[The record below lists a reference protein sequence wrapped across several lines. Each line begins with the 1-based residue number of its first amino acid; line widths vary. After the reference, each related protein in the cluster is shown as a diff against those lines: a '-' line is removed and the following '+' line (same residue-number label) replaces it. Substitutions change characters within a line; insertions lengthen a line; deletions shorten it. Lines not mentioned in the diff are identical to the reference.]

1 MVAGQPVH
9 LKYEVILKEEEADDG
24 EEVDQDEGQ
33 QGGQQDGAAVSGH
46 TLDDVEQC
54 LFAVDE
60 VKELWGR
67 NEDTAGPTGC
77 LLPAGSHIPQRRLRL
92 GGWNQAHGPI
102 AGDISGEPGV
112 LKPKKKGPRGK
123 HEGGMSIKCS
133 RRKTVRSLPVR
144 TLYKTIVRQLTSSS
158 QLFWKTGAVNEPF
171 YR

>member
-9 LKYEVILKEEEADDG
+9 LKDEVILEEEEADDG

-33 QGGQQDGAAVSGH
+33 QGGQKDGAAVSGH

-77 LLPAGSHIPQRRLRL
+77 LLPAGSHVPPETSALRRVEPDP
-92 GGWNQAHGPI
+92 QAHFGRHLWG
-102 AGDISGEPGV
+102 AWS
-112 LKPKKKGPRGK
+112 PKAQEEGAQGK
-123 HEGGMSIKCS
+123 
-133 RRKTVRSLPVR
+133 
-144 TLYKTIVRQLTSSS
+144 
-158 QLFWKTGAVNEPF
+158 A
-171 YR
+171 